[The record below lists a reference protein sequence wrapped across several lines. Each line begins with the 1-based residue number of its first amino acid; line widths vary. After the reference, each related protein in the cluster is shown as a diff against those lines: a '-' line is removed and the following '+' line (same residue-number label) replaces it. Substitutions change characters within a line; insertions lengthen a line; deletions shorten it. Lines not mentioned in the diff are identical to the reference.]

1 MKTRKT
7 LAVMGVLLASFMG
20 ASLVACAGSDKP
32 NPEQPQGKEYTVTFD
47 ANGGTLT
54 GNSTVKVKEGEKITG
69 APTAAK
75 AEHTFE
81 AWYDAATDGVKIALN
96 TYTVSKDVT
105 LYAHYTPNP
114 VVSDV
119 KITFDANGGKFAGDK
134 STVEKTPDADNLVLD
149 LDDPT
154 QENHRFLGWFT
165 AKTGG
170 EAVDPMFDELT
181 ESQTLYA
188 QWVRQYTITF
198 NPGGGTLT
206 GSASVKIDEGEKIT
220 GAPTA
225 NKAGND
231 FYGWYTAA
239 TEGEKIDLDTY
250 TVGGDA
256 TLYAQFGE
264 YTMPLK
270 VLKDKEGTAVGYRIE
285 AETSKVLGE
294 TNSENSAG
302 TGFIENN
309 QATASGNSS
318 IGYFGK
324 AGNTMTYTFKA
335 ATTGKA
341 TLTLMASSAKI
352 FFSWEGGMMTMYP
365 EDQIVNSSL
374 IKVEVNNQ
382 NIPFEAATLRGS
394 YENYVFNKYWDPISL
409 GEVDLVAGTNTLVV
423 TVVGDSAPNFD
434 YLDIQTAVVLTSV
447 SGDAASGE
455 ATMPEPPAPDVVYEK
470 AVTGKLIVVD
480 HAEGPAI
487 QKAVLAFADDITA
500 ATLAENPFKVGSVG
514 KKETDKVYLSD
525 ADGNKVADGT
535 TSARYVTIEYKYELS
550 GGYAA
555 NGVKPFTYNQQT
567 GRNTWNT
574 VSSYALTVK
583 GLTIGETTYT
593 KFGGT
598 FTAEYVVPELE
609 KWDTD
614 GTFTD
619 GEGDSAITLKYASFA
634 PVADAAKTGKKP
646 LIVWLH
652 GAGEG
657 GTDPSIALLGNQ
669 VVNLGKQMIQKYFT
683 TDTVA
688 GAYVLA
694 PQSPTMWMDN
704 GNGQQGGSDV
714 GESIYTESLFKLIEK
729 FVTDHTD
736 IDANRVYIGGCS
748 NGGWM
753 TIEMLSKHGEFFA
766 AAYPIAVPFV
776 KDAGMTTDEFNKL
789 VNVPMWI
796 THAKAD
802 NTVKINEITQDWS
815 HWPNV
820 TTTIGAA
827 TETNSNQLYIELLKA
842 GATNVHYSL
851 FEKVTVAAGEDA
863 ATYDGH
869 YSWIFTLR
877 DECSKVQATKG
888 TGENGAFVLADLDA
902 NSTATVEVEG
912 EAVTLWGWL
921 AAQAKTTP
929 AA

>member
-134 STVEKTPDADNLVLD
+134 STVEKTPDADNLIMD

-170 EAVDPMFDELT
+170 EAVDPMFDEMT

-198 NPGGGTLT
+198 NPGDGTLEGNAT
-206 GSASVKIDEGEKIT
+206 VKIDEGAKIT

-239 TEGEKIDLDTY
+239 TEGEKINLDTY

-256 TLYAQFGE
+256 TLYAHFGE
-264 YTMPLK
+264 FTMPLK
-270 VLKDKEGTAVGYRIE
+270 VLKSTDGTQNIGYTIE
-285 AETSKVLGE
+285 AESSKYTVAVPDWLQQWFGITEPIE
-294 TNSENSAG
+294 TVAN
-302 TGFIENN
+302 
-309 QATASGNSS
+309 ASGGKSL
-318 IGYFGK
+318 GYMTEAGK
-324 AGNTMTYTFKA
+324 TVTFTFKA
-335 ATTGKA
+335 ATAGKA
-341 TLTLMASSAKI
+341 T
-352 FFSWEGGMMTMYP
+352 
-365 EDQIVNSSL
+365 
-374 IKVEVNNQ
+374 
-382 NIPFEAATLRGS
+382 
-394 YENYVFNKYWDPISL
+394 ISL
-409 GEVDLVAGTNTLVV
+409 RATSSVTQGDQGPVIDSTVSNDTLGVSVNGVEQTYSGTAPGSGEASKYNESWASVVVGEVDLVAGTNTIVL
-423 TVVGDSAPNFD
+423 TVKQNSCNLDC
-434 YLDIQTAVVLTSV
+434 LDIQTSVVLTSV

-455 ATMPEPPAPDVVYEK
+455 STLPAPPAPAVVYEK

-487 QKAVLAFADDITA
+487 QKAVLAFEDDITA
-500 ATLAENPFKVGSVG
+500 ATLAQNPFKVGSVG

-525 ADGNKVADGT
+525 ADGNKVAEGT
-535 TSARYVTIEYKYELS
+535 TSARYVTIEYKYETAN
-550 GGYAA
+550 GYAA

-567 GRNTWNT
+567 GKNSWNAVT
-574 VSSYALTVK
+574 SYKLSVN
-583 GLTIGETTYT
+583 GLTIGDTTYT
-593 KFGGT
+593 KFDGT

-609 KWDTD
+609 KWDTT
-614 GTFTD
+614 GTFTY

-634 PVADAAKTGKKP
+634 PEEDVAKTGKKP

-657 GTDPSIALLGNQ
+657 GTDPSVALLGNQ
-669 VVNLGKQMIQKYFT
+669 VVNLGKQTIQKYFT

-776 KDAGMTTDEFNKL
+776 KDAGMTADEFNKL

-802 NTVKINEITQDWS
+802 ATVSIG
-815 HWPNV
+815 
-820 TTTIGAA
+820 TTRNQYWQPEFKGY
-827 TETNSNQLYIELLKA
+827 TEENANQLYIELLKA

-851 FEKVTVAAGEDA
+851 FDTVTIAAGEEDA
-863 ATYDGH
+863 GTYDGH

-877 DECSKVQATKG
+877 DECSKVQEKTG
-888 TGENGAFVLADLDA
+888 SGENGAFVLADLKTGVEQ
-902 NSTATVEVEG
+902 TATVEVDG